1 MKEINENHLKSI
13 IIFLVAILFSTYVS
27 IAVWCIKESLETKK
41 KRKELEKKELIFK
54 NRKLNYESRI

>member
-41 KRKELEKKELIFK
+41 KKERIRKKG
-54 NRKLNYESRI
+54 NHP